1 MAGSVSSAPP
11 LPASAQV
18 ATKARPS
25 AQVRTAQRPDSGPP
39 ITAESLEMRAK
50 AAFVARDDA
59 RIAREQAQTRAALFA
74 AGQRNVDFFA

>member
-25 AQVRTAQRPDSGPP
+25 ADVRTARRPDTGPP
-39 ITAESLEMRAK
+39 VTAESLEARAK